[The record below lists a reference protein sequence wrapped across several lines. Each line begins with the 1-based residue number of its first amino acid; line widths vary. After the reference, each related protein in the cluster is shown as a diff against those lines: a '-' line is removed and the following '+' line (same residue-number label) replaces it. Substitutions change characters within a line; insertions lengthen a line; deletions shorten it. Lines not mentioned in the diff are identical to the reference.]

1 MIYVAHIANLLLP
14 SADWTSAYNTVQEPN
29 ALYSKA
35 GTKPAYPTNDLL
47 YKGLLEDLFED
58 FLRFMIPDAES
69 RFDLKRGF
77 DFLNQELDQLFPPD
91 AGEHTTKV
99 VDKLA
104 KVYTKAGTEEWIL
117 IHLEIQDRYGADFG
131 ERMFNY
137 YHRILYK
144 YKKPIA
150 AFAILTEPS
159 KKTRDNTFQLS
170 YLNTSITY
178 TFNVFK
184 IAEQDE
190 IELEASDNPFAK
202 VVLIAKAK
210 LKGERINKKQR
221 DAFYMEVK
229 KDMAKKLYGQQI
241 PKSKII
247 ALLNFLHHHI
257 SFEEQENN
265 KIFEQEFIKIAGGN
279 KTMGIREL
287 LIDWAKNEGRLEG
300 VLEGELRGEL
310 KKQSEIAR
318 EMIRDKFPIETIVK
332 LTKLSVKEIEKL

>member
-1 MIYVAHIANLLLP
+1 MRIYITYIANFEVPVGMPAQLC
-14 SADWTSAYNTVQEPN
+14 EPE
-29 ALYSKA
+29 ALYSSASK
-35 GTKPAYPTNDLL
+35 TKPAYPTNDLL

-58 FLRFMIPDAES
+58 FLRFMIPDAENL
-69 RFDLKRGF
+69 FDLNRGF
-77 DFLNQELDQLFPPD
+77 DFLNQELDQLFPPG

-117 IHLEIQDRYGADFG
+117 IHLEIQGKYGADFG

-150 AFAILTEPS
+150 AFAILTEPT
-159 KKTRDNTFQLS
+159 KKPRNNTFKLS

-190 IELEASDNPFAK
+190 LELEASDNPFAK
-202 VVLIAKAK
+202 LVLIAKAK
-210 LKGERINKKQR
+210 LKGERINKEQR

-229 KDMAKKLYGQQI
+229 KDLAKKLYEQQI

-257 SFEEQENN
+257 RFEDQENN
-265 KIFEQEFIKIAGGN
+265 QIFEQEFIKITGGN
-279 KTMGIREL
+279 KIMGIREL
-287 LIDWAKNEGRLEG
+287 LIEWAKNEG

-310 KKQSEIAR
+310 KKQLEIAK
-318 EMIRDKFPIETIVK
+318 ELKKEGFSIAFIAKT
-332 LTKLSVKEIEKL
+332 TKLAVKQIEKL